1 VGITPG
7 TDSWN
12 IIISQRVMMNSVD
25 SGTRE
30 AERAGAE
37 LAQERLVLFIFIT
50 GICFFTNMQALLVVH
65 GARVVCTGFK
75 EAKAPNFRF
84 QSPSATTASRLPAL
98 RI

>member
-37 LAQERLVLFIFIT
+37 LAQERLVLSIFIT
-50 GICFFTNMQALLVVH
+50 GICFSHKYAGTAGGTRRTRGVH
-65 GARVVCTGFK
+65 WIQGCK
-75 EAKAPNFRF
+75 
-84 QSPSATTASRLPAL
+84 SAQF
-98 RI
+98 

>member
-1 VGITPG
+1 
-7 TDSWN
+7 
-12 IIISQRVMMNSVD
+12 MMNSVD
-25 SGTRE
+25 SGTKE

-65 GARVVCTGFK
+65 GARVVCTGSTGK